1 MFKFYYFFTV
11 GQRLPIRACL
21 TLLGRIRFSLSLGL
35 LSESPLLARL
45 IALLVDL
52 APVPFEEEPAALIFK
67 ELLQQALG
75 DPLAQ
80 PVQDVN
86 SDLADPFPL
95 FHYD

>member
-1 MFKFYYFFTV
+1 LFIFYYFFAV
-11 GQRLPIRACL
+11 GQRLPRACL

-52 APVPFEEEPAALIFK
+52 APVPFEEQPAALIFK

-80 PVQDVN
+80 PVQDVY

-95 FHYD
+95 FHDD